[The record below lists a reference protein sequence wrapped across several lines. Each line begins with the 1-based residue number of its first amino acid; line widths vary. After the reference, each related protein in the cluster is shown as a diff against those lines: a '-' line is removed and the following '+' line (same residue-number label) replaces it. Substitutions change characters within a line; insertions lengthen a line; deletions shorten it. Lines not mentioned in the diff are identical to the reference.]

1 MPRFVRTRLSAMM
14 FLFYGSLG
22 AWAVTTA
29 TYLKKP
35 AGEGGLGFDSHQVAW
50 VFSTFAIGG
59 VLANPLVGL
68 LADRLFRA
76 ERLFAAA
83 CSLCGLFLFAA
94 AGWCRWCEPL
104 VAAAG
109 PDELKGVTDG
119 AFAGLFAVMLV
130 YSLCLQVALPL
141 CSVLSLR
148 NLADPARQFSRT
160 RLWGTVGWV
169 AVGLAM
175 GLVIAPV
182 SNQPF
187 LLAGG
192 LAAAV
197 GVYALT
203 LPPTPPRGHGKSF
216 GEAVGLPALGL
227 FRHRSFAAF
236 ALGGLVLSVMNQ
248 FYGTHG
254 HTYLTAAGWEHA
266 ERWMVI
272 GQVVEV
278 GCMFAIPL
286 LDPRRRMKWLML
298 VGAVGGAV
306 RGAALAWGPAWA
318 QMAVGVPMHGWQFA
332 FYFVTATTF
341 VDRLAPP
348 HLRASGQAIAAFV
361 SGGVGPLLGN
371 ALAAEVLEGCR
382 TPAGTDWT
390 TFWLWPLAGCGL
402 AAVGFGLLFRTPA
415 DAHVPVV
422 AVPSGGRPP
431 HRKTADE
438 GSKVLGG

>member
-1 MPRFVRTRLSAMM
+1 MPRLVRTRLSAMM

-22 AWAVTTA
+22 AWAVTIA

-35 AGEGGLGFDSHQVAW
+35 ITEGGLGFDSHQVAW
-50 VFSTFAIGG
+50 IFSTFAIGG
-59 VLANPLVGL
+59 ILANPLVGL

-76 ERLFAAA
+76 ERLLASASCGCAVFLTAAWA
-83 CSLCGLFLFAA
+83 
-94 AGWCRWCEPL
+94 WCARSEPL
-104 VAAAG
+104 LAAAG
-109 PDELKGVTDG
+109 PDELLGVTG
-119 AFAGLFAVMLV
+119 GVFAVLFVLMLI
-130 YSLCLQVALPL
+130 YSLCLQIALPL
-141 CSVLSLR
+141 CSVLALR
-148 NLADPARQFSRT
+148 NLSDPPRQFSRT

-169 AVGLAM
+169 AVGLFM
-175 GLVIAPV
+175 GLLIAPV

-192 LAAAV
+192 LAAVV
-197 GVYALT
+197 GIYALT

-227 FRHRSFAAF
+227 LRDRSFAVF
-236 ALGGLVLSVMNQ
+236 VVCGLTLSVMNQ

-254 HTYLTAAGWEHA
+254 HTYLTAVGWEHA

-278 GCMFAIPL
+278 GCMFALPL
-286 LDPRRRMKWLML
+286 LDPKKRMKWLML
-298 VGAVGGAV
+298 TGAIGGAV

-348 HLRASGQAIAAFV
+348 HLRASAQAITAFV
-361 SGGVGPLLGN
+361 GGGVGPLLGN
-371 ALAAEVLEGCR
+371 GLAAEVLDRCH
-382 TPAGTDWT
+382 TSAGTDWT
-390 TFWLWPLAGCGL
+390 TFWLVPLVGCGL
-402 AAVGFGLLFRTPA
+402 AAVGFGLLFRTPTECHA
-415 DAHVPVV
+415 PAM
-422 AVPSGGRPP
+422 AIPSGGRAPQ
-431 HRKTADE
+431 RKRAEDE
-438 GSKVLGG
+438 SKVLGG